1 MSRFQPGS
9 VYNTGT
15 NKPYLEYDMHVIS
28 CSDYAEMS
36 LKTARIIAAQVTLK
50 PHCVLGLAT
59 GSTPVGTYKELI
71 RLHLEEELDFSNVTT
86 FNLDEYYG
94 LSPEHEQSYHYFMQQ
109 NLFDYINIP
118 RENTHI
124 PDGLTRDVARTC
136 AEYDNLVASLGGT
149 DIQLVGI
156 GDNGHIAFNEPNTVF
171 VADTHLVDL
180 DEDTIKANARFFESE
195 AEVPRQ
201 AITMGMRSIF
211 SAKLI
216 LLLAS
221 GPNKASAIARMIK
234 GPIDPQLPASIL
246 QLHPNVVVIAG
257 KEALALV

>member
-1 MSRFQPGS
+1 
-9 VYNTGT
+9 
-15 NKPYLEYDMHVIS
+15 MHIIS
-28 CSDYAEMS
+28 CIDYAEMS
-36 LKTARIIAAQVTLK
+36 RKTARIIAALVQLK

-86 FNLDEYYG
+86 VNLDEYYRLG
-94 LSPEHEQSYHYFMQQ
+94 PEHEQSYRYFMQQ
-109 NLFDYINIP
+109 NLFDHINIP
-118 RENTHI
+118 PENTHV
-124 PDGLTRDVARTC
+124 PDGLTHDVARTC

-180 DEDTIKANARFFESE
+180 DEDTIKANARFFASE
-195 AEVPRQ
+195 ADVPRQ

-221 GPNKASAIARMIK
+221 GPNKASAVARMIK

-257 KEALALV
+257 KETLALV

>member
-1 MSRFQPGS
+1 MQIVSCVDYADMSR
-9 VYNTGT
+9 
-15 NKPYLEYDMHVIS
+15 K
-28 CSDYAEMS
+28 A
-36 LKTARIIAAQVTLK
+36 ARIIASQVTLK

-59 GSTPVGTYKELI
+59 GSTPIGTYKELI
-71 RLHLEEELDFSNVTT
+71 RFHLEEELDFSNVTT
-86 FNLDEYYG
+86 VNLDEYYG
-94 LSPEHEQSYHYFMQQ
+94 LSPEHEQSYRYFMHQ
-109 NLFDYINIP
+109 NLFDHINIP
-118 RENTHI
+118 PENTHI

-136 AEYDNLVASLGGT
+136 AEYDSMVSSLGGT
-149 DIQLVGI
+149 DIQLLGI
-156 GDNGHIAFNEPNTVF
+156 GDNGHIAFNEPHSF
-171 VADTHLVDL
+171 FFAQTHLVDL
-180 DEDTIKANARFFESE
+180 DEDTIKANARFFASE
-195 AEVPRQ
+195 ADVPRQ

-246 QLHPNVVVIAG
+246 QLHPNVVVIAE

>member
-1 MSRFQPGS
+1 MQIVSCVDYADMSR
-9 VYNTGT
+9 
-15 NKPYLEYDMHVIS
+15 K
-28 CSDYAEMS
+28 A
-36 LKTARIIAAQVTLK
+36 ARIIASQVTLK

-59 GSTPVGTYKELI
+59 GSTPIGTYKELI
-71 RLHLEEELDFSNVTT
+71 RFHLEEELDFSNVTT
-86 FNLDEYYG
+86 VNLDEYYG
-94 LSPEHEQSYHYFMQQ
+94 LSPEHEQSYRYFMRQ
-109 NLFDYINIP
+109 NLFDHINIP
-118 RENTHI
+118 PENTHI

-136 AEYDNLVASLGGT
+136 AEYDSMVSSLGGT
-149 DIQLVGI
+149 DIQLLGI
-156 GDNGHIAFNEPNTVF
+156 GDNGHIAFNEPHSF
-171 VADTHLVDL
+171 FFAQTHLVDL
-180 DEDTIKANARFFESE
+180 DEDTIKANARFFASE
-195 AEVPRQ
+195 ADVPRQ

-246 QLHPNVVVIAG
+246 QLHPNVVVIAE

>member
-1 MSRFQPGS
+1 MSLFQPGS

-15 NKPYLEYDMHVIS
+15 DKSHLEYPMHIIS
-28 CSDYAEMS
+28 CIDYAEMS
-36 LKTARIIAAQVTLK
+36 RKTARIIAALVQLK

-86 FNLDEYYG
+86 VNLDEYYRLG
-94 LSPEHEQSYHYFMQQ
+94 PEHEQSYRYFMQQ
-109 NLFDYINIP
+109 NLFDHINIP
-118 RENTHI
+118 PENTHV

-156 GDNGHIAFNEPNTVF
+156 GDNGHIAFNEPNAVF
-171 VADTHLVDL
+171 VANTHLVDL
-180 DEDTIKANARFFESE
+180 DEDTIKANARFFASE
-195 AEVPRQ
+195 ADVPRQ

-221 GPNKASAIARMIK
+221 GPNKASAVARMIK

-257 KEALALV
+257 KETLALV

>member
-1 MSRFQPGS
+1 MQIVSCVDYADMSR
-9 VYNTGT
+9 
-15 NKPYLEYDMHVIS
+15 K
-28 CSDYAEMS
+28 A
-36 LKTARIIAAQVTLK
+36 ARIIAAQVQLK
-50 PHCVLGLAT
+50 PQCVLGLAT

-71 RLHLEEELDFSNVTT
+71 RFHRNEELDFSNVTT
-86 FNLDEYYG
+86 VNLDEYYG
-94 LSPEHEQSYHYFMQQ
+94 LGPEHEQSYRYFMQH
-109 NLFDYINIP
+109 NLFNYVNIP
-118 RENTHI
+118 PENTHV

-156 GDNGHIAFNEPNTVF
+156 GDNGHIAFNEPSAVF
-171 VADTHLVDL
+171 VADTHLVD
-180 DEDTIKANARFFESE
+180 FFASE
-195 AEVPRQ
+195 ADVPRQ

-221 GPNKASAIARMIK
+221 GPNKASAIAGMLK

-246 QLHPNVVVIAG
+246 HLHPNVMVIAV

>member
-1 MSRFQPGS
+1 MQIVSCVDYADMSR
-9 VYNTGT
+9 
-15 NKPYLEYDMHVIS
+15 K
-28 CSDYAEMS
+28 A
-36 LKTARIIAAQVTLK
+36 ARIIAAQVQLK
-50 PHCVLGLAT
+50 PQCVLGLAT

-71 RLHLEEELDFSNVTT
+71 RFHRNEELDFSNVTT
-86 FNLDEYYG
+86 VNLDEYYG
-94 LSPEHEQSYHYFMQQ
+94 LGPEHEQSYRYFMQH
-109 NLFDYINIP
+109 NLFNYVNIP
-118 RENTHI
+118 PENTHV
-124 PDGLTRDVARTC
+124 PNGLTRDVARTC

-156 GDNGHIAFNEPNTVF
+156 GDNGHIAFNEPSAVF

-180 DEDTIKANARFFESE
+180 NEDTIRANARFFASE
-195 AEVPRQ
+195 ADVPRQ

-221 GPNKASAIARMIK
+221 GPNKASAIAGMLK

-246 QLHPNVVVIAG
+246 HLHPNVMVIAVN
-257 KEALALV
+257 EALALV